1 MRDRSTRAFSRI
13 VAGCALAG
21 LACMA
26 SAQYRPTAQYF
37 PNVEL
42 QTHEGATVRFYDD
55 LLKGKAVAINTVY
68 TSCSNECPL
77 ETARLAEVQR
87 LLGERVG
94 RDVQFYSISIEPQ
107 FDTPAVLKGYAQKFG
122 VGKGWT
128 FLTGKPAD
136 VELVTRRL
144 GLARNADRG
153 SKDGHAPVL
162 MLGIE
167 PTGQWMRHSAVD
179 SPRFLAATMGSFFG
193 WRDDGLT
200 ASYAKARAIDAGT
213 GELLFASRCAACH
226 SVGGGERIGPDLLGV
241 TARRDRA
248 WLERFIAAPD
258 TVLAEKDPLAL
269 ALLNEYGGVRMPN
282 LRLTSSDVTAVLGY
296 LETKNERRSEA
307 AARSSG
313 ATR

>member
-1 MRDRSTRAFSRI
+1 MRDRSTRAYARI

-42 QTHEGATVRFYDD
+42 QTHDGTTVRFYDD

-107 FDTPAVLKGYAQKFG
+107 FDTPAVLKAYARKYG
-122 VGKGWT
+122 IGPGWT

-136 VELVTRRL
+136 VEAVIRRL

-153 SKDGHAPVL
+153 NQDGHLPVL
-162 MLGIE
+162 MLGNE
-167 PTGQWMRHSAVD
+167 PSGQWMRHSAVD
-179 SPRFLAATMGSFFG
+179 NPRFLAATMGSFFG
-193 WRDDGLT
+193 WRDDDLT
-200 ASYAKARAIDAGT
+200 TSYAHARTLDANV
-213 GELLFASRCAACH
+213 GEQLFASRCAACH
-226 SVGGGERIGPDLLGV
+226 TVGAGDRLGPDLLGV
-241 TARRDRA
+241 TARRERT
-248 WLERFIAAPD
+248 WLERYIAAPD
-258 TVLAEKDPLAL
+258 AVRSEKDPAAL
-269 ALLNEYGGVRMPN
+269 ALQERFRGVRMPN
-282 LRLTSSDVTAVLGY
+282 LRLTSGDVAAVLGY
-296 LETKNERRSEA
+296 LQTMNDKHA
-307 AARSSG
+307 AAAANGMTTKR
-313 ATR
+313 